1 MINNE
6 VQQNQ
11 SRIEKIIEEYD
22 NKLKDKNRE
31 IEKLNDE
38 LNRISTSN
46 YNSGIPNVIENRG
59 DESDD
64 FSFPYKWALTCKRME
79 SSIYLEPILQFYR
92 GVFNSFNYFIEI
104 PKECEDKERINNAYN
119 FFVSQF
125 ERSGGLKNLIVN
137 VSYNALVYGFC
148 FFTPKLEVMPASTY
162 GFKGKLD
169 GLRGFKY
176 YDPSS
181 IYRFNFN
188 DNDID
193 EIKSISI
200 IKRHKGIFN
209 SYSNY
214 DEGSIVDI
222 DFDLGLAGYASY
234 GSIEGDIIGK
244 PFLYS
249 AYSLWQ
255 ILESMDNSFN
265 RNLKNIGEHSF
276 NFIANTELNDS
287 KRKEAEREIRN
298 FINNSG
304 GIFISK
310 YGKIEKIESIDANEW
325 YNFRDSMLSALF
337 KNKGVDIKA
346 LGLNK
351 GATKSLAELTQ
362 DNALLMA
369 SDIVSGI
376 INYINN
382 SFIKRYFD
390 LNFKSLRLSGE
401 CDYFRISHSIENNN

>member
-1 MINNE
+1 M
-6 VQQNQ
+6 
-11 SRIEKIIEEYD
+11 Y
-22 NKLKDKNRE
+22 
-31 IEKLNDE
+31 
-38 LNRISTSN
+38 
-46 YNSGIPNVIENRG
+46 
-59 DESDD
+59 SDD
-64 FSFPYKWALTCKRME
+64 EA
-79 SSIYLEPILQFYR
+79 
-92 GVFNSFNYFIEI
+92 
-104 PKECEDKERINNAYN
+104 
-119 FFVSQF
+119 
-125 ERSGGLKNLIVN
+125 
-137 VSYNALVYGFC
+137 
-148 FFTPKLEVMPASTY
+148 
-162 GFKGKLD
+162 
-169 GLRGFKY
+169 
-176 YDPSS
+176 
-181 IYRFNFN
+181 
-188 DNDID
+188 
-193 EIKSISI
+193 SI
-200 IKRHKGIFN
+200 IN
-209 SYSNY
+209 
-214 DEGSIVDI
+214 I
-222 DFDLGLAGYASY
+222 DFDLALAGYASY

-298 FINNSG
+298 FVNNG
-304 GIFISK
+304 GGVFISK

-362 DNALLMA
+362 DNAILMA

-376 INYINN
+376 IDYINN
-382 SFIKRYFD
+382 SFMKRYFD

-401 CDYFRISHSIENNN
+401 CDYFRVSHSVISKSE

>member
-1 MINNE
+1 MHNNYS
-6 VQQNQ
+6 Q
-11 SRIEKIIEEYD
+11 SKIEKIIEEYN
-22 NKLKDKNRE
+22 NKLKYKNTE

-46 YNSGIPNVIENRG
+46 YNSGIPNTVCNRA
-59 DESDD
+59 DESSD
-64 FSFPYKWALTCKRME
+64 FSFPHKWALTCRRME
-79 SSIYLEPILQFYR
+79 NSIYLEPILQFYR
-92 GVFNSFNYFIEI
+92 GVINSFNYFLVK
-104 PKECEDKERINNAYN
+104 PKECLNNEKVNNAYN
-119 FFVSQF
+119 FLSDQL
-125 ERSGGLKNLIVN
+125 ERSGGLKNLAVN
-137 VSYNALVYGFC
+137 VCYNTLVYGFC
-148 FFTPKLEVMPASTY
+148 FFTPKLEVVSAKPY
-162 GFKGKLD
+162 GFRGKLD

-181 IYRFNFN
+181 IYRFNF
-188 DNDID
+188 DEDDSD

-200 IKRHKGIFN
+200 IKSRKEIFN
-209 SYSNY
+209 GLYGNEEA
-214 DEGSIVDI
+214 DIIDI
-222 DFDLGLAGYASY
+222 DFDLALAGYASY

-255 ILESMDNSFN
+255 ILESMDNSFS

-298 FINNSG
+298 FVNNGG

-310 YGKIEKIESIDANEW
+310 YGRIEKIESIDANEW

-362 DNALLMA
+362 NNALLTA
-369 SDIVSGI
+369 SDIMSGI
-376 INYINN
+376 INYING

-401 CDYFRISHSIENNN
+401 CDYFRVSYSVLEK

>member
-1 MINNE
+1 M
-6 VQQNQ
+6 QNIENKQ
-11 SRIEKIIEEYD
+11 SQIEKIIEEYD

-38 LNRISTSN
+38 LNRISTSS
-46 YNSGIPNVIENRG
+46 YSSGIPNVISNRG

-64 FSFPYKWALTCKRME
+64 FSFPHKWALTCKRME

-92 GVFNSFNYFIEI
+92 GVINSFDDFVEK
-104 PKECEDKERINNAYN
+104 PRECEDNERVNNAYN

-137 VSYNALVYGFC
+137 VTYNALVYGFC
-148 FFTPKLEVMPASTY
+148 FFTPKLEVVSAKAY
-162 GFKGKLD
+162 GFKGRLD

-176 YDPSS
+176 YDPAS
-181 IYRFNFN
+181 IYRFNFDEN
-188 DNDID
+188 DSD

-200 IKRHKGIFN
+200 IKSRKEIFN
-209 SYSNY
+209 SLYSD
-214 DEGSIVDI
+214 DEASIINI
-222 DFDLGLAGYASY
+222 DFDLALAGYASY

-298 FINNSG
+298 FVNNGG

-362 DNALLMA
+362 DNAILMA

-382 SFIKRYFD
+382 SFMKRYFD

-401 CDYFRISHSIENNN
+401 CDYFRVSHSAISKSE

>member
-1 MINNE
+1 MKDNK
-6 VQQNQ
+6 VQLKQ
-11 SRIEKIIEEYD
+11 SKIEKIIEEYD
-22 NKLKDKNRE
+22 NKLKYKNKE
-31 IEKLNDE
+31 IERLNDE
-38 LNRISTSN
+38 LNRAATSS
-46 YNSGIPNVIENRG
+46 YNSGIPNTIYNRG

-64 FSFPYKWALTCKRME
+64 FSFPHKWALTCKRME

-92 GVFNSFNYFIEI
+92 GVFNSFNYFLEK
-104 PKECEDKERINNAYN
+104 PKECENNEKINNAYN
-119 FFVSQF
+119 FFISQF
-125 ERSGGLKNLIVN
+125 ERAGGLKNLIVN

-148 FFTPKLEVMPASTY
+148 FFTPKLEVLSAKSY
-162 GFKGKLD
+162 GFKGRID

-181 IYRFNFN
+181 IYKFNFYE
-188 DNDID
+188 DDAD

-200 IKRHKGIFN
+200 IKSRKEFFKD
-209 SYSNY
+209 YYNY
-214 DEGSIVDI
+214 DEAYITDI
-222 DFDLGLAGYASY
+222 NFDLAIAGYASY

-298 FINNSG
+298 FINNGG

-310 YGKIEKIESIDANEW
+310 YGRIEKIESIDADEW

-362 DNALLMA
+362 DNALLTA

-401 CDYFRISHSIENNN
+401 CDYFRITHSVSEK

>member
-1 MINNE
+1 M
-6 VQQNQ
+6 QNIENKQ
-11 SRIEKIIEEYD
+11 SQIEKIIEEYD

-38 LNRISTSN
+38 LNRISTKS
-46 YNSGIPNVIENRG
+46 YNSGVPNVIYNRG

-64 FSFPYKWALTCKRME
+64 FSFPHKWALTCKRME

-92 GVFNSFNYFIEI
+92 GVINSFDYFVEK
-104 PKECEDKERINNAYN
+104 PKECEDNERVNNAYN
-119 FFVSQF
+119 FFVNQF
-125 ERSGGLKNLIVN
+125 KRSGGLKNLIVN
-137 VSYNALVYGFC
+137 VTYNALVYGFC
-148 FFTPKLEVMPASTY
+148 FFTPKLEVVSAKAY
-162 GFKGKLD
+162 GFKGRLD

-181 IYRFNFN
+181 IYRFHF
-188 DNDID
+188 DEDDSD

-200 IKRHKGIFN
+200 IKSRKEIFN
-209 SYSNY
+209 SLYSD
-214 DEGSIVDI
+214 DEASIINI
-222 DFDLGLAGYASY
+222 DFDLALAGYASY

-298 FINNSG
+298 FVNNGG

-362 DNALLMA
+362 DNAVLMA

-401 CDYFRISHSIENNN
+401 CDYFRVSHSVIRKSE